1 MKSNLCYLLVM
12 PMWVK
17 QSPKRIRGFTLSPQ
31 SEWSSRILEASL
43 QACFTLA
50 ESSRFRLGPPRPR
63 CVSSEPRS
71 AVGDPTLH
79 GDEFVTWVGP
89 SRDSDVTPRYGTLPS
104 GLLILPIT
112 GGVPSWETPA
122 RRECFSRKLC
132 SILCKSL
139 PRFIHM
145 RVALLKTALPPEESS
160 V

>member
-1 MKSNLCYLLVM
+1 MLFISNADVGKAK
-12 PMWVK
+12 PE
-17 QSPKRIRGFTLSPQ
+17 RNRGFTLSPQ
-31 SEWSSRILEASL
+31 SEWSRRILEASL

-71 AVGDPTLH
+71 AVGDPTHH
-79 GDEFVTWVGP
+79 GDEFLTWVGP
-89 SRDSDVTPRYGTLPS
+89 SRDSDVAPRCGTLPS
-104 GLLILPIT
+104 GLLILPVA

-122 RRECFSRKLC
+122 RRARFSRKRC

-145 RVALLKTALPPEESS
+145 HVALLKTALPPEESS